1 MSRCSKNA
9 WAPQLNNLS
18 QNDCGKDK
26 GSETSQRH
34 RPRNPICSS
43 TPPRPSTRP
52 PTPEPSEACPG
63 ATRFAPETPDPGT
76 SPGACPGTAG
86 AAPETPDPR
95 TPGACPGLEACKMV
109 VVVVVAESPPSMP
122 LMGGGLRSDIES
134 RGRVYTG
141 PKGSY
146 RKHLKSV

>member
-43 TPPRPSTRP
+43 TPPPP
-52 PTPEPSEACPG
+52 IHPTPDPGTSSEACPG
-63 ATRFAPETPDPGT
+63 ATRFAPKTPEPVPERVPERPEPLRRHRTLPG
-76 SPGACPGTAG
+76 
-86 AAPETPDPR
+86 
-95 TPGACPGLEACKMV
+95 TPGACPGLEACKMILLRLLS
-109 VVVVVAESPPSMP
+109 VAPFCEAPCGHVAATVKESHE
-122 LMGGGLRSDIES
+122 R
-134 RGRVYTG
+134 
-141 PKGSY
+141 
-146 RKHLKSV
+146 